1 MNIFVTVGNT
11 HYDTLIKHVDTLV
24 DANEHSVVLQIADGA
39 YTPKNHT
46 HIRFTQEIDKY
57 FDEADIV
64 ITHAGAGSV
73 FHLLELQKKMI
84 VVPNTER
91 IDNHQLDLA
100 NFVATEDIGGV
111 CTELSGIS
119 LKIAEVGAKTFKPY
133 FHEPFYGYDKI
144 DQLLEPSEVSSEVA
158 GIPIEPFTSINDAVS
173 HVIRD
178 DGTVLAGSAI
188 ATNPEKIVS
197 AIKSDSVR
205 ATLMKATFRYADGIG
220 VVVTLSRKLKKRIQR
235 IPGCELWEA
244 LMEKCGQTKTSVFLV
259 GASAHVLQ
267 ETQEKLKKQYGVE
280 ICGAHDGYFQDQQ
293 AVINDIVAARP
304 KVVTVALGSP
314 KQEYFI
320 ANCQQAHPD
329 AFYMGVG
336 GTYDVYTDNV
346 KRAPKFFRK
355 LNLEW
360 FYRLAAQPTRLKR
373 QVNLLNYLF
382 LEFFRKI

>member
-1 MNIFVTVGNT
+1 MKIFVTVGNT
-11 HYDTLIKHVDTLV
+11 HYDTLIKAVDEQV
-24 DANEHSVVLQIADGA
+24 NVQEHQVVLQIANGT
-39 YTPKNHT
+39 YVPKNHE

-57 FDEADIV
+57 FDEAELV

-73 FHLLELQKKMI
+73 FHLLELNKKMI

-100 NFVATEDIGGV
+100 NYVATEDIGGV
-111 CTELSGIS
+111 CTDLGDIR
-119 LKIAEVGAKTFKPY
+119 LKIDEVGAKAFKPY
-133 FHEPFYGYDKI
+133 SHEPFIGYDKI
-144 DQLLEPSEVSSEVA
+144 DQLLKPAEAISEVA
-158 GIPIEPFTSINDAVS
+158 GIPIEPFASISDAVS

-244 LMEKCGQTKTSVFLV
+244 LMEKCGQTKTPVFLV
-259 GASAHVLQ
+259 GASAQVLQ
-267 ETQEKLKKQYGVE
+267 ETQVKLNEQYDVE

-293 AVINDIVAARP
+293 AVINDIVKAKP

-320 ANCQQAHPD
+320 ANCQEAHPD